1 MKRIIQFTR
10 AQLTRNNRNKTTK
23 TNKMSAFT
31 NGQLAILDSLTAQ
44 GYPEEVIEAQQ
55 RLYEALNS
63 TLTVEEEEDIL
74 ELMKQHEEDMK
85 PITDKT
91 AEPKRGCGTKRSRGA
106 PKGPRKAPEPE
117 CRCMARVYGTG
128 NEQCKSRRHK
138 DHGDYCATH
147 GKQAQITEVP
157 LQFHDVETEEAKT
170 MTTAKLQM
178 GLFLGR
184 IDQPRPQVDEQ
195 GRICVIYQNDEIAT
209 PTQDD
214 PLTFLKTNWHPFCK
228 EGRKAASLAKRWQT
242 KQEKEGAKE
251 LKAAERAEKKAEKAA
266 KKAADDA
273 KPKTK
278 KTNPYFLWLNTSGVR
293 DCITTALAQQPGRLT
308 VVKAAEV
315 TRMAGLMW
323 GSLDPASKTQWMAKA
338 AEKASQPQEEPI
350 HLEVTEVTET

>member
-31 NGQLAILDSLTAQ
+31 NGQLAILASLEAQ

-74 ELMKQHEEDMK
+74 ELMEQHELDMK

-91 AEPKRGCGTKRSRGA
+91 AEPKRGRGA

-117 CRCMARVYGTG
+117 CRCMARVWGDGTG
-128 NEQCKSRRHK
+128 LQCKSRRHK

-195 GRICVIYQNDEIAT
+195 GRICVIYQNDEIAA
-209 PTQDD
+209 PPQDA

-251 LKAAERAEKKAEKAA
+251 LKAAARAEKKAEKAA
-266 KKAADDA
+266 KKPANDA
-273 KPKTK
+273 KPNTK
-278 KTNPYFLWLNTSGVR
+278 NPNPSYICHNTSGVR

-315 TRMAGLMW
+315 TKMAGLMW
-323 GSLDPASKTQWMAKA
+323 GSMDPAAKTQWMAKA

-350 HLEVTEVTET
+350 HLEVTEVTEA

>member
-31 NGQLAILDSLTAQ
+31 NGQLAILASLEAQ
-44 GYPEEVIEAQQ
+44 GFPEEVIEAQQ

-74 ELMKQHEEDMK
+74 QLMEQHEMDMK

-91 AEPKRGCGTKRSRGA
+91 AEPKRGCGTKRKRGA
-106 PKGPRKAPEPE
+106 PKGPRKEVPAE
-117 CRCMARVYGTG
+117 CRCMARVWGDGTG
-128 NEQCKSRRHK
+128 LQCKSRRNN

-147 GKQAQITEVP
+147 GKLATISCIP
-157 LQFHDVETEEAKT
+157 CQFDGDGK
-170 MTTAKLQM
+170 KR
-178 GLFLGR
+178 GLFMGR
-184 IDQPRPQVDEQ
+184 IDMDRPTHNADGKRCIIWDDEDQ
-195 GRICVIYQNDEIAT
+195 TILPKAGSPE
-209 PTQDD
+209 
-214 PLTFLKTNWHPFCK
+214 TFLGSNDWHPMTAEAK
-228 EGRKAASLAKRWQT
+228 KAASLAKRWQT

-266 KKAADDA
+266 KKAADAA

-278 KTNPYFLWLNTSGVR
+278 KANPYFLWLNTSGVR

-315 TRMAGLMW
+315 TKMAGLMW
-323 GSLDPASKTQWMAKA
+323 GSMDPVSKTHWMAKA
-338 AEKASQPQEEPI
+338 AEKPSEPQEEQPI
-350 HLEVTEVTET
+350 HLEVVEITDA

>member
-63 TLTVEEEEDIL
+63 TLTVEEEQDIL
-74 ELMKQHEEDMK
+74 ELMEQHELDMK

-91 AEPKRGCGTKRSRGA
+91 AEPKRGRGA

-117 CRCMARVYGTG
+117 CRCMARVWGDGTG
-128 NEQCKSRRHK
+128 LQCKSRRHK

-147 GKQAQITEVP
+147 GKLATISCIP
-157 LQFHDVETEEAKT
+157 CQFDGDGK
-170 MTTAKLQM
+170 KS
-178 GLFLGR
+178 GLFMGR
-184 IDQPRPQVDEQ
+184 IDMPRPTHDADGKRCIIWDDEDQ
-195 GRICVIYQNDEIAT
+195 TIVPKAGSPE
-209 PTQDD
+209 
-214 PLTFLKTNWHPFCK
+214 TFLQANDWHPMTAEAK
-228 EGRKAASLAKRWQT
+228 KAASLAKRWQT

-266 KKAADDA
+266 KKAANDA

-315 TRMAGLMW
+315 TKMAGLMW
-323 GSLDPASKTQWMAKA
+323 GSMDPASKTQWMAKA

-350 HLEVTEVTET
+350 HLEVTEVTEA